1 MSAVPGDPRPRAVP
15 LVLDLPAVPA
25 SLVTV
30 RRALGRWLAD
40 AQVSADVGGA
50 LQVALGEA
58 CANAVDHAYPPG
70 AEGPMQVRVTR
81 DDDGRVTAV
90 VADHGGWRTPDV
102 DPGDRGRGLLI
113 MQQLLEDVEVARG
126 PGGTTVTLRVPA
138 RELPERAT
146 ASADELS
153 LLHVDRAGPVPRVVA
168 TGPLPDDVA
177 AGVRLR
183 LLEASRGGVVPAVL
197 DLAAADRVG
206 AVVVGVVAEVAA
218 IGRANGWSLHVLAAA
233 DQPRT
238 ALAGAG
244 VVVDVEEDEDL
255 PTP

>member
-1 MSAVPGDPRPRAVP
+1 
-15 LVLDLPAVPA
+15 
-25 SLVTV
+25 
-30 RRALGRWLAD
+30 
-40 AQVSADVGGA
+40 
-50 LQVALGEA
+50 
-58 CANAVDHAYPPG
+58 
-70 AEGPMQVRVTR
+70 
-81 DDDGRVTAV
+81 
-90 VADHGGWRTPDV
+90 
-102 DPGDRGRGLLI
+102 
-113 MQQLLEDVEVARG
+113 
-126 PGGTTVTLRVPA
+126 
-138 RELPERAT
+138 
-146 ASADELS
+146 
-153 LLHVDRAGPVPRVVA
+153 VA